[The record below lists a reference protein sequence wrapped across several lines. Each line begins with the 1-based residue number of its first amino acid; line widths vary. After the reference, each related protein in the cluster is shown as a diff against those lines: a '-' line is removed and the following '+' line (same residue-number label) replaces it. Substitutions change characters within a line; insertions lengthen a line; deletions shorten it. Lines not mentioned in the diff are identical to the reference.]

1 GGYAPPQLEMHRSFV
16 LRFQLA
22 RRIDQY
28 GSLGKGRGV
37 ARLRSHS
44 GCRVVIGLFRGDG
57 NRIAGREGFL
67 QPFIQGLL
75 FLLWGLLAPWV
86 RRSSSARAV
95 DIRLLGTDG
104 NGIARGKCFFQ
115 AAIQCFFA
123 AGGIIFRSRKGGWGL
138 VAGFCRIGVVHGS
151 APYSVWCS
159 GGRRTTASPFVDAY
173 FATSTF
179 GKAFN

>member
-1 GGYAPPQLEMHRSFV
+1 GAYKCVGRDQIDGSFVPRTVQIRAAELRSQQGGYAPPQLEMHRSFV

-57 NRIAGREGFL
+57 NRITGREGFL

-86 RRSSSARAV
+86 RRSSSAR
-95 DIRLLGTDG
+95 
-104 NGIARGKCFFQ
+104 
-115 AAIQCFFA
+115 
-123 AGGIIFRSRKGGWGL
+123 
-138 VAGFCRIGVVHGS
+138 
-151 APYSVWCS
+151 
-159 GGRRTTASPFVDAY
+159 
-173 FATSTF
+173 
-179 GKAFN
+179 